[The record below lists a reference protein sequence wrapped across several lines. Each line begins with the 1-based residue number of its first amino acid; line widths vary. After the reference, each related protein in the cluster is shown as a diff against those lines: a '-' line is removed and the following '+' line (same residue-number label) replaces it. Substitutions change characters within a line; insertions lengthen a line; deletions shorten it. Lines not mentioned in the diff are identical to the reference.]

1 MIDPTSDDVRDDYI
15 LQERLSGKSART
27 ISKQLRCTVGEI
39 NASLDRTLP
48 KIDNDARLRHI
59 SLDLS
64 RLDGLLETFYKLAIE
79 KEDTQAGLL
88 CVKIMER
95 KSAMLGLD
103 SPQQLDIVQV
113 QAQKEPS
120 QHEKIAKVINDFW
133 DRMTPAEKAL
143 RDRLSKMDA
152 QKGAG
157 TAGPSRAEP
166 QRQRLRPCA
175 MTGDQRPSRA
185 TVQFTM
191 FRAIC

>member
-48 KIDNDARLRHI
+48 TIDNDARRRHV
-59 SLDLS
+59 SLDLN
-64 RLDGLLETFYKLAIE
+64 RLDGLLETFYKRAIE
-79 KEDTQAGLL
+79 NVDAQAGLL

-95 KSAMLGLD
+95 KAAMLGLD

-133 DRMTPAEKAL
+133 HRMTPAEKAL

-152 QKGAG
+152 QKALELLD
-157 TAGPSRAEP
+157 RLEP
-166 QRQRLRPCA
+166 NANGNGSDPA
-175 MTGDQRPSRA
+175 P
-185 TVQFTM
+185 
-191 FRAIC
+191 